1 MFFLRRLKHC
11 KNPRHVI
18 AETDVRALLPP
29 FSSFQAETSSEVAQ
43 IYNYKSPLENFS
55 ASCALALADEIGL
68 FSSMP
73 KKVAKKIRMEIIE
86 LVLATDMSNHF
97 DLMSSFGNIVAANS
111 AESKLSSLG
120 ELNRLTELDSSTVLA
135 KKSFLDEEYETR
147 MLLLKIAMKLSDLAH
162 CSLPW
167 DQHMDWCHRLE
178 TEFFL
183 QGDFERREALDV
195 SPLMDRQRPGVS
207 NHRNSVGFFKMFVI
221 PMLEQW
227 VRLYPSCKLVIMQA
241 RQNLARHRSLARV
254 SLDGDTACKASQQG
268 ADSSMG
274 PRSLSSSFTY
284 DGSCHQEI
292 NLAPHPAVM

>member
-1 MFFLRRLKHC
+1 M
-11 KNPRHVI
+11 I

-97 DLMSSFGNIVAANS
+97 DLMSSFGNIVAAKS

-120 ELNRLTELDSSTVLA
+120 ELNLTELDSSTVLA

-167 DQHMDWCHRLE
+167 GQHMNWCNRLE

-254 SLDGDTACKASQQG
+254 SLDGADTCKASQG

-274 PRSLSSSFTY
+274 SKSLSSFAAY
-284 DGSCHQEI
+284 SCQEI
-292 NLAPHPAVM
+292 NLEPHPAEM